1 MVVKYFNLTLPT
13 FQELF
18 IQYLAQ
24 ESLINSNSAA
34 ELRYE
39 DLAEIVDK
47 DQRLE
52 FLRGTQLS
60 HILFAI
66 KLFLNYFIMF
76 TFMILGITNF
86 WFTFAGNNFSGLLIF
101 QIYRFDFTYR

>member
-1 MVVKYFNLTLPT
+1 MAASSSKHFQLPISRVKTIMKSSPDVENVSSESIHLVAKAT
-13 FQELF
+13 ELF

-52 FLRGTQLS
+52 FLRVPCNSINVKATPENSDNCKAKKGWR
-60 HILFAI
+60 
-66 KLFLNYFIMF
+66 
-76 TFMILGITNF
+76 G
-86 WFTFAGNNFSGLLIF
+86 
-101 QIYRFDFTYR
+101 